1 MPHFILVDC
10 NNFYASCERLFNPK
24 LEGRPIIVL
33 SNNDGCVVARSQEA
47 KQLGIKMGEPYF
59 KIKTF
64 CFYYHVAVYSSNY
77 ALYGNLSQRVM
88 TILAQMA
95 PEIEVYSID
104 EAFLTYPSSMDS
116 NVILEQGKLIQ
127 NTVKK
132 WTSIPTSVGIGPTKT
147 LSIREKILSKFP
159 IEDIWGIG
167 NGLKGRLNALGIYTA
182 SQLKEADPTLIRKKL
197 GVVGE
202 RIVWELRGVSCLP
215 MEKAEPRKNIACSRS
230 FGKVVT
236 NLTDLCEAVSTHTA
250 RACCKLRKQH
260 SCTQALYV
268 YLEAILDGQ
277 TGTRISSN
285 HIIAFPSPTNDT
297 PQVITA
303 AKKCLSFLF
312 RKEARYKKCGVI
324 LLDLIPE
331 ETVAPDLFIKGSNP
345 KRRELSNTIDALNE
359 KFGKNTVFY
368 GAMGTNPQW
377 KMRSDSRSPG
387 YTTCWEE
394 LVLVH
399 A

>member
-1 MPHFILVDC
+1 M
-10 NNFYASCERLFNPK
+10 
-24 LEGRPIIVL
+24 
-33 SNNDGCVVARSQEA
+33 
-47 KQLGIKMGEPYF
+47 
-59 KIKTF
+59 
-64 CFYYHVAVYSSNY
+64 
-77 ALYGNLSQRVM
+77 
-88 TILAQMA
+88 
-95 PEIEVYSID
+95 
-104 EAFLTYPSSMDS
+104 
-116 NVILEQGKLIQ
+116 
-127 NTVKK
+127 
-132 WTSIPTSVGIGPTKT
+132 
-147 LSIREKILSKFP
+147 
-159 IEDIWGIG
+159 
-167 NGLKGRLNALGIYTA
+167 
-182 SQLKEADPTLIRKKL
+182 
-197 GVVGE
+197 
-202 RIVWELRGVSCLP
+202 
-215 MEKAEPRKNIACSRS
+215 
-230 FGKVVT
+230 
-236 NLTDLCEAVSTHTA
+236 
-250 RACCKLRKQH
+250 
-260 SCTQALYV
+260 
-268 YLEAILDGQ
+268 DGQ